1 METASHKPPA
11 ESPDAP
17 AGRIRVLVG
26 KPGLDGHDRGARV
39 IAAALRDAGMEVVY
53 TGLRATIPAIA
64 SAAVQEDV
72 DVIGLSILSGAHE
85 SICRRLRDELSRHKA
100 RIPIVV
106 GGIIPAADYGKLKEL
121 GVAAVF
127 GPESP
132 LGSVVET
139 VRALASPSPSTST
152 SPSNSPSTSTSTST
166 STSPSNSP
174 SPSTSKSSK
183 SISRSGIPSTALDH
197 TAICVRDLD
206 ASISLIEALL
216 GQKVAHKEFVPAQK
230 VHAAFFDFPNG
241 ASLELVAP
249 QGNEGLEKFLQKR
262 GDALHH
268 LALRVRDLDALLVR
282 LDQRGVPLI
291 DKVSRPG
298 ARGHKVAFLHPRAFG
313 GTLLE
318 LVEAHEETH
327 DDAAAR

>member
-1 METASHKPPA
+1 MPSATQRSDAASQEPS
-11 ESPDAP
+11 SP
-17 AGRIRVLVG
+17 RIRVLVA

-53 TGLRATIPAIA
+53 TGLRASVPAIA
-64 SAAVQEDV
+64 AAAVQEDV

-85 SICRRLRDELSRHKA
+85 SICRRLREELDRREA
-100 RIPIVV
+100 RIPIIV
-106 GGIIPAADYGKLKEL
+106 GGIIPAADHEKLEQF

-132 LGSVVET
+132 LAAVVEA
-139 VRALASPSPSTST
+139 VRAVAAGGKVPAVSSGAAAS
-152 SPSNSPSTSTSTST
+152 
-166 STSPSNSP
+166 
-174 SPSTSKSSK
+174 SSAG
-183 SISRSGIPSTALDH
+183 SEQGSARAGIPATRLDH
-197 TAICVRDLD
+197 TAICVRDIE
-206 ASISLIEALL
+206 ASIVLIEELL

-230 VHAAFFDFPNG
+230 VQAAFFDFPNG

-249 QGNEGLEKFLQKR
+249 QGNEGLEKFLAKR

-268 LALRVRDLDALLVR
+268 LALRVRDLDALLKR
-282 LDQRGVPLI
+282 LEARGVPLI

-298 ARGHKVAFLHPRAFG
+298 ARGHKVAFLHPKAFG

-318 LVEAHEETH
+318 LVEAHEDNHEHPT
-327 DDAAAR
+327 AR